1 MAERAWNP
9 RGGRSYEDY
18 AVRVEATALLLHK
31 LLGAHGSL
39 PESTDPPA
47 SPPSPHQVRQRSLLL
62 SLAFCDF
69 CAMNDRFTKK
79 GSGQT

>member
-47 SPPSPHQVRQRSLLL
+47 SPPSPHQVRNGACFFL
-62 SLAFCDF
+62 SLFVIF
-69 CAMNDRFTKK
+69 VR
-79 GSGQT
+79 